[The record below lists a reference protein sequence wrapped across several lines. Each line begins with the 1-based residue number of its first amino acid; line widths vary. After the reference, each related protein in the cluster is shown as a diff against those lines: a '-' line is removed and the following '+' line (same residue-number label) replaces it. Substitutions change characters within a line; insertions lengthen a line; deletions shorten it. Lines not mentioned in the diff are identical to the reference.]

1 MGSICGKYH
10 ILSYK
15 ITFSMGRFVDKQ
27 NNVVISITTYD
38 KFIDYNTLKS
48 FSGPVEIKHHGVR
61 KHIFSKN

>member
-1 MGSICGKYH
+1 
-10 ILSYK
+10 
-15 ITFSMGRFVDKQ
+15 MGRFVDKQ